1 MILYYRLSE
10 SVRAGREGRSRLA
23 AVRVAWLRPGLS
35 TGRGTMLLVR
45 RPPAGWLPR
54 GAAYKAEALDI
65 PPYEPT
71 RGEAALPRVH
81 VATPH

>member
-1 MILYYRLSE
+1 MCAPGAR
-10 SVRAGREGRSRLA
+10 RPKPPSR

-45 RPPAGWLPR
+45 RPQGR
-54 GAAYKAEALDI
+54 GGYRGGRNAYKAEALDI